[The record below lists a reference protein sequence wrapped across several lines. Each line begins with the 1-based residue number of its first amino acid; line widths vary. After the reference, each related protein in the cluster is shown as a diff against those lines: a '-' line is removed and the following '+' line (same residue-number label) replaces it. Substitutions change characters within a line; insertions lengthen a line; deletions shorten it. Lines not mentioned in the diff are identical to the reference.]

1 MKSKASFL
9 AACGLS
15 NEDKLLV
22 ARIDDMIR
30 AVEKSFSPKFSGF
43 LAVGEAALAE
53 RFLEYMGLRSGN
65 EYLFWGGF
73 EGAERVILGLFPG
86 IFPDT
91 FPENFSEESERRQQ
105 FPLRIVKFGGRMTG
119 TLSHRDYLGAVMSLG
134 IERSLTG
141 DIICREECAYA
152 VLSPAAAELAVNG
165 ITKIGR
171 VGVKCAYSPSEDK
184 IERNDSFK
192 EINCTVPSMRL
203 DCIISEAVGVSR
215 SKAAGLIRSG
225 AVSVN
230 HRAAESV
237 SENVNEGD
245 VLSVRGC
252 GRFILAETDGR
263 TKKDRLKIVI
273 KKYL

>member
-9 AACGLS
+9 AACGS
-15 NEDKLLV
+15 EGEDKLLI
-22 ARIDDMIR
+22 AHIDDMIR
-30 AVEKSFSPKFSGF
+30 AVERSFAPKFSGF
-43 LAVGEAALAE
+43 LAAGEAALAG
-53 RFLEYMGLRSGN
+53 RFLEYMGLRAG
-65 EYLFWGGF
+65 EDYLFWGGF
-73 EGAERVILGLFPG
+73 EGAERVILGIFPG
-86 IFPDT
+86 IFPED
-91 FPENFSEESERRQQ
+91 FADESERRQQ
-105 FPLRIVKFGGRMTG
+105 FPLRIVKFGGRMAG
-119 TLSHRDYLGAVMSLG
+119 MLSHRDYLGAVMSLG

-141 DIICREECAYA
+141 DIICGEECAYA
-152 VLSPAAAELAVNG
+152 VLSPAAAELAVSG

-171 VGVKCAYSPSEDK
+171 VGVKCAYSSPSDK

-192 EINCTVPSMRL
+192 EISCTVPSMRL
-203 DCIISEAVGVSR
+203 DCIVSEAAGVSR

-230 HRAAESV
+230 HRATESV

-252 GRFILAETDGR
+252 GRFILAETGGR
-263 TKKDRLKIVI
+263 TKKDRLKVVI

>member
-1 MKSKASFL
+1 MKSKASFS
-9 AACGLS
+9 AACGLG

-30 AVEKSFSPKFSGF
+30 AAERSFYPKFSGF
-43 LAVGEAALAE
+43 LAAGEAALAE
-53 RFLEYMGLRSGN
+53 RFLEYMGLHSGN
-65 EYLFWGGF
+65 EYLLWGGF
-73 EGAERVILGLFPG
+73 EGAERSVLG
-86 IFPDT
+86 IFPED
-91 FPENFSEESERRQQ
+91 FSEEAERRRQ
-105 FPLRIVKFGGRMTG
+105 FPLRIVKFSGRMAA

-134 IERSLTG
+134 IDRSLTG
-141 DIICREECAYA
+141 DIICREDCAYA

-171 VGVKCAYSPSEDK
+171 VGVKCGYSPSEDK
-184 IERNDSFK
+184 IEKNDSFK
-192 EINCTVPSMRL
+192 EISCTVPSMRL

-215 SKAAGLIRSG
+215 SKAAGLIHSG

>member
-9 AACGLS
+9 AACGS
-15 NEDKLLV
+15 GDEDKLLI

-30 AVEKSFSPKFSGF
+30 AVERSFAPKFSGF
-43 LAVGEAALAE
+43 LAVGEAAPAE
-53 RFLEYMGLRSGN
+53 RFLEYMGLRAG
-65 EYLFWGGF
+65 EDYLFWGGF
-73 EGAERVILGLFPG
+73 EGAERVILG
-86 IFPDT
+86 IFPED
-91 FPENFSEESERRQQ
+91 FSSKSERRQQ
-105 FPLRIVKFGGRMTG
+105 FPLRIVKFGGRMAG

-141 DIICREECAYA
+141 DIICREDCAYA
-152 VLSPAAAELAVNG
+152 VLSPAAAELAVNS
-165 ITKIGR
+165 IEKIGR
-171 VGVKCAYSPSEDK
+171 AGVKCAYSSAEDK

-192 EINCTVPSMRL
+192 EISCTVPSMRL
-203 DCIISEAVGVSR
+203 DCIISEAAGVSR

-230 HRAAESV
+230 HRVTESV

-245 VLSVRGC
+245 ILSVRGC
-252 GRFILAETDGR
+252 GRFILAESGGR